1 MGLPMRMTVSIVIG
15 AAALS
20 SILFFI
26 MSPCL
31 FPEKLT
37 VNVNPV
43 VEEIH
48 SRTETVILNFEIK
61 DKEGYPIKD
70 ANIRVVGLGG
80 AGEGFTR
87 SNGKTSVSL
96 DVTLD
101 SGRTEGYL
109 DVDVKAGGCYEDF
122 NGDDMIKIIYT

>member
-31 FPEKLT
+31 FPEKIT

-61 DKEGYPIKD
+61 DKEGHPIKD

>member
-31 FPEKLT
+31 FPEKIT

-43 VEEIH
+43 VKEIH
-48 SRTETVILNFEIK
+48 SRYESVTFSFEIK
-61 DKEGYPIKD
+61 DKDGYPIKD
-70 ANIRVVGLGG
+70 ANVRVVGLGG
-80 AGEGFTR
+80 AGEGFTK
-87 SNGKTSVSL
+87 SNGKTIVSL